1 MDFRSDGT
9 IPFKINRK
17 LWIKVMD
24 QDIGLD
30 DCLGKGCVNI
40 EKLKPTSTPK
50 QVDLCVN
57 KNLLKRD
64 SVIWLKISYVE

>member
-1 MDFRSDGT
+1 MEFRTDT
-9 IPFKINRK
+9 IPVHINRK

-30 DCLGKGCVNI
+30 DCLGKGSVNI

-50 QVDLCVN
+50 QVDVCVN
-57 KNLLKRD
+57 KNILKRD
-64 SVIWLKISYVE
+64 AVVWLKISYVD

>member
-1 MDFRSDGT
+1 MEFRTDT
-9 IPFKINRK
+9 VPVHINRK

-30 DCLGKGCVNI
+30 DCLGKGSVNI

-50 QVDLCVN
+50 QVDVCVN
-57 KNLLKRD
+57 KNILKRD
-64 SVIWLKISYVE
+64 AVVWLKISYVD

>member
-1 MDFRSDGT
+1 MEFLTDT
-9 IPFKINRK
+9 IPVHINRK

-30 DCLGKGCVNI
+30 DCLGKGSVNI

-50 QVDLCVN
+50 QVDVCVN
-57 KNLLKRD
+57 KNILKRD
-64 SVIWLKISYVE
+64 AVVWLKISYVD